1 MRKRMPLILTIVIL
15 QFSCGVMV
23 QPTSTP
29 PAPALAA
36 TPTFTLIPSA
46 TATTPPTPTETPG
59 VSTLRLLAEK
69 NRIQV
74 GTYLNGQ
81 WFNDS
86 LWREIVARE
95 FDLAVISSGFYWE
108 SMESTQGQFNFSPPV
123 DVQID
128 FAQSNGMAI
137 CGHALLLAQSPY
149 IPNWLAY
156 GNSSKDKL
164 SAILLN
170 FIVQVMSRYKGKI
183 GTYIV
188 VEDAPLPA
196 DMQYD
201 VFYQKFGYDYVDL
214 AFQIARETD
223 PSAILI
229 YNAGDDET
237 ADRPA
242 SQLTHQIVERL
253 QAKRLIDGVGF
264 EMHLEATDAPS
275 KEDVIAE
282 MRSYSLP
289 VHVTEIDVDISG
301 LPGTRE
307 EGYAMQARIYG
318 DMLSACLESGVCQS
332 FSLWGIGDKYSWL
345 RRASPIADPTP
356 FDDNLNPKP
365 AYFAL
370 LDALR

>member
-1 MRKRMPLILTIVIL
+1 MRKRMPIILTIVVLLI
-15 QFSCGVMV
+15 SCGVVV

-59 VSTLRLLAEK
+59 VSSLRLLAEK

-74 GTYLNGQ
+74 GTYLNEQ
-81 WFNDS
+81 WFDDS

-108 SMESTQGQFNFSPPV
+108 SMESTQGQFNFAPV
-123 DVQID
+123 DVQIA

-149 IPNWLAY
+149 IPDWLAY
-156 GNSSKDKL
+156 GSFSKDEL
-164 SAILLN
+164 SAILRN
-170 FIVQVMSRYKGKI
+170 FIVQVMNRYKGKI

-253 QAKRLIDGVGF
+253 QAKGLIDSVGF
-264 EMHLEATDAPS
+264 EMHLDATDAPS
-275 KEDVIAE
+275 KDDVIAE

-301 LPGTRE
+301 LPGTME
-307 EGYAMQARIYG
+307 ERYAEQARIYG

>member
-1 MRKRMPLILTIVIL
+1 MRKRMPLILTTVIL
-15 QFSCGVMV
+15 LISCGVVV
-23 QPTSTP
+23 QPTATP

-36 TPTFTLIPSA
+36 TPTFALIPSA
-46 TATTPPTPTETPG
+46 TATMPPTPTETPG
-59 VSTLRLLAEK
+59 VATLRLLAEK
-69 NRIQV
+69 KNIQV
-74 GTYLNGQ
+74 GTYLNRQ
-81 WFNDS
+81 WFNDP

-95 FDLAVISSGFYWE
+95 FDLAVISSGFLWDA
-108 SMESTQGQFNFSPPV
+108 MESTRGQFDFSPV
-123 DVQID
+123 DEQVA
-128 FAQSNGMAI
+128 FAQSNNMAI
-137 CGHALLLAQSPY
+137 CGHALLLAQLPY
-149 IPNWLAY
+149 IPDWLAH
-156 GNSSKDKL
+156 GGFSKNEL
-164 SAILLN
+164 SEILRN

-223 PSAILI
+223 SSAILI
-229 YNAGDDET
+229 YNAWDDET

-253 QAKRLIDGVGF
+253 QAKGLIDGVGF
-264 EMHLEATDAPS
+264 EMHLDATDAPS
-275 KEDVIAE
+275 KEAVIAE

-289 VHVTEIDVDISG
+289 VHVTEIDVDIRG
-301 LPGTRE
+301 LSGTRE
-307 EGYAMQARIYG
+307 ERYAEQARIYG

-365 AYFAL
+365 AYFTL